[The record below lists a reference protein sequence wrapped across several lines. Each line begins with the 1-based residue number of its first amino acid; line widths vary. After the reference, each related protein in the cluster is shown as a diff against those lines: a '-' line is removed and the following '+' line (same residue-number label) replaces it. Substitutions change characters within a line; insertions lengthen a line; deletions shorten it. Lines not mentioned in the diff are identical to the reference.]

1 MRYLLKYSVFLSLL
15 LLLSCS
21 ETELVETPPPQEL
34 SLDAVGYFC
43 QMTVVEHTGPK
54 GQVILADREE
64 PLWFVSVRDT
74 IVFTTLPGEPKNI
87 SAIYVTDM
95 GRADWDNPQPG
106 TWLDAHQAW
115 YVVNSDRTGGMGAPE
130 IVPFGTKEDAERFT
144 SRHGGA
150 IVAFDAIDREG
161 LVQAM
166 AP

>member
-1 MRYLLKYSVFLSLL
+1 VKVVLKWSAFLSLL

-21 ETELVETPPPQEL
+21 EKESVDAPPPEEL
-34 SLDAVGYFC
+34 TRDAIGYFC

-54 GQVILADREE
+54 GQIILADREE

-95 GRADWDNPQPG
+95 GRADWDNPEPG
-106 TWLDAHQAW
+106 TWLEAREAW

-130 IVPFGTKEDAERFT
+130 IVPFGEKEDAEHFI
-144 SRHGGA
+144 SLHGGA
-150 IVAFDAIDREG
+150 MVEFDAIPRED
-161 LVQAM
+161 LVQSIAQ
-166 AP
+166 

>member
-1 MRYLLKYSVFLSLL
+1 VRYLLKYSVFLSLL

-34 SLDAVGYFC
+34 SRDAVGYFC

-74 IVFTTLPGEPKNI
+74 LVFTALPGEPKNI
-87 SAIYVTDM
+87 SAIYVTDI
-95 GRADWDNPQPG
+95 GRADWDNPEPG
-106 TWLDAHQAW
+106 TWLDAREAW
-115 YVVNSDRTGGMGAPE
+115 YVVNSDRAGGMGAPE
-130 IVPFGTKEDAERFT
+130 IVPFGKKEDAEQFI
-144 SRHGGA
+144 SLHGGA
-150 IVAFDAIDREG
+150 VLAFDAIEREE
-161 LVQAM
+161 LVQPM

>member
-1 MRYLLKYSVFLSLL
+1 VRCLLIYSVSLSLL

-21 ETELVETPPPQEL
+21 ETELVEAPPPQEL
-34 SLDAVGYFC
+34 SRDAIGYFC

-54 GQVILADREE
+54 GQVILADREQA
-64 PLWFVSVRDT
+64 LWFVSVRAT
-74 IVFTTLPGEPKNI
+74 LVFTTLPGEPKNI

-130 IVPFGTKEDAERFT
+130 IVPFGTKEDAERFI

-150 IVAFDAIDREG
+150 IVAFDAIDREE
-161 LVQAM
+161 LVHAM

>member
-1 MRYLLKYSVFLSLL
+1 MRCLLIYSVSLSLL

-21 ETELVETPPPQEL
+21 ETELVEAPPPQEL
-34 SLDAVGYFC
+34 SRDAIGYFC

-54 GQVILADREE
+54 GQVILADREQ

-74 IVFTTLPGEPKNI
+74 LVFTTLPGEPKNI

-130 IVPFGTKEDAERFT
+130 IVPFGTKEDAERFI

-150 IVAFDAIDREG
+150 IVAFDAIDREE

>member
-1 MRYLLKYSVFLSLL
+1 
-15 LLLSCS
+15 
-21 ETELVETPPPQEL
+21 VEAPPPQEL
-34 SLDAVGYFC
+34 SRDAIGYFC

-54 GQVILADREE
+54 GQVILADREQ

-74 IVFTTLPGEPKNI
+74 LVFTTLPGEPKNI

-130 IVPFGTKEDAERFT
+130 IVPFGTKEDAERFI

-150 IVAFDAIDREG
+150 IVAFDAIDREE

>member
-1 MRYLLKYSVFLSLL
+1 

-21 ETELVETPPPQEL
+21 ETELVEAPPPQEL
-34 SLDAVGYFC
+34 SRDAIGYFC

-54 GQVILADREE
+54 GQVILADREQ

-74 IVFTTLPGEPKNI
+74 LVFTTLPGEPKNI

-130 IVPFGTKEDAERFT
+130 IVPFGTKEDAERFI

-150 IVAFDAIDREG
+150 IVAFDAIDREE

>member
-1 MRYLLKYSVFLSLL
+1 

-21 ETELVETPPPQEL
+21 ETELVEAPPPQEL
-34 SLDAVGYFC
+34 SRDAIGYFC

-54 GQVILADREE
+54 GQVILADREQA
-64 PLWFVSVRDT
+64 LWFVSVRDT
-74 IVFTTLPGEPKNI
+74 LVFTTLPGEPKNI

-130 IVPFGTKEDAERFT
+130 IVPFGTKEDAERFI

-150 IVAFDAIDREG
+150 IVAFDAIDREE